1 MFVFLLKKAIQH
13 LFFKKACNNRSCSCL
28 VFWTYV
34 YFVMYK
40 GELQPMLPVINRRQ
54 LKLSIAYKNNC
65 KYKKKFQMS
74 PQTALENT
82 ASAWLANCGN

>member
-1 MFVFLLKKAIQH
+1 
-13 LFFKKACNNRSCSCL
+13 
-28 VFWTYV
+28 
-34 YFVMYK
+34 
-40 GELQPMLPVINRRQ
+40 MLPVINRRQ

-82 ASAWLANCGN
+82 ASA